1 MRVRPST
8 LTRYQELQN
17 SLRPTLG
24 WLLLAKLRESQVQA
38 SYRALLDQGLA
49 PATVLHTHR
58 MLRQALSQAVK
69 WRLIAHNPTDG
80 VDPPRPGRYEA
91 KILDVED
98 SWRVL
103 EAADETQIGSLVHLL
118 LYTGLRV
125 GEALG
130 LTWPNVDLDQAILYV
145 RRTARRETGKGIVF
159 GQPKTHRSS
168 RPVPLSPDVVARLRA
183 HRSAQLA
190 DRLKAGPTYEE
201 GELVFANSL
210 GKPLDAVYAGRIWR
224 EITKTAGVEGARLHD
239 LRHCHATL
247 LLKAGVS
254 AKAVSERL
262 GHSQISITMDTYTA
276 VLPGIQEDAV
286 ERFDRLISGK
296 G

>member
-1 MRVRPST
+1 MAIKKRSKDSWTLIEEGADLRPERITVAGFIDQWLRDSVAMRVRPST
-8 LTRYQELQN
+8 LTSYQELQN

-103 EAADETQIGSLVHLL
+103 EAADETQIGSLVPPTA
-118 LYTGLRV
+118 LYR
-125 GEALG
+125 A
-130 LTWPNVDLDQAILYV
+130 P
-145 RRTARRETGKGIVF
+145 
-159 GQPKTHRSS
+159 S
-168 RPVPLSPDVVARLRA
+168 R
-183 HRSAQLA
+183 
-190 DRLKAGPTYEE
+190 
-201 GELVFANSL
+201 
-210 GKPLDAVYAGRIWR
+210 
-224 EITKTAGVEGARLHD
+224 
-239 LRHCHATL
+239 
-247 LLKAGVS
+247 
-254 AKAVSERL
+254 
-262 GHSQISITMDTYTA
+262 
-276 VLPGIQEDAV
+276 
-286 ERFDRLISGK
+286 
-296 G
+296 